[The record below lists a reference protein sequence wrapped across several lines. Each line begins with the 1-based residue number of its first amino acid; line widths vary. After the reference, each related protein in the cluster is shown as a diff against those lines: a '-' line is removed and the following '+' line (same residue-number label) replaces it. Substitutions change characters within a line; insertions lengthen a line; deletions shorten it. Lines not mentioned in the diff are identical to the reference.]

1 MTIQIYGSFFTGTET
16 YPIEKYYDNLDEAQ
30 AAWDRIISRYSN
42 ALGGK
47 IYAVLN
53 PGDNVRPERGYG
65 ASIGIGGELINVY
78 TLR

>member
-16 YPIEKYYDNLDEAQ
+16 YPIEMYYDNLDEAQ
-30 AAWDRIISRYSN
+30 AAWDRIINRYSN

-53 PGDNVRPERGYG
+53 SGDNVRPERGYG
-65 ASIGIGGELINVY
+65 KGICIGGKLINAY